1 MVEVLNWDRS
11 SFLKGC
17 VQGNIHE
24 LQLFFLA
31 FDAPFPKKKKRK
43 KNLETNKS
51 LTLEL
56 KRKRPPKNPTFI
68 L

>member
-1 MVEVLNWDRS
+1 MVEALNWDRS

-17 VQGNIHE
+17 VLGNIRE
-24 LQLFFLA
+24 LQLFFLG

-51 LTLEL
+51 LTFEL